1 MRVFYLLRNIALL
14 SVLMAVS
21 GSAMVIAAPIDEI
34 IKSYLTEIKKIDAN
48 FRDFEASKG
57 KELYHAKRTRKDGK
71 KTSCETCHTPDP
83 KMPGKSQ
90 AGKVIEPMAP
100 IVNPKRFTD
109 RAKVEKW
116 FKRNCMDVYERV
128 CTAAEKGHFIKYLQS
143 IK

>member
-1 MRVFYLLRNIALL
+1 MRVFCLVRNVVLL
-14 SVLMAVS
+14 SVLAFMSRAAV
-21 GSAMVIAAPIDEI
+21 VIAAPIDEI
-34 IKSYLTEIKKIDAN
+34 IKSYLTESKKADPNIK
-48 FRDFEASKG
+48 DFDASKG
-57 KELYHAKRTRKDGK
+57 KDFYHAKRTRKDGK

-90 AGKVIEPMAP
+90 AGKVIAPMAP

-116 FKRNCMDVYERV
+116 FKRNCMDVYERI
-128 CTAAEKGHFIKYLQS
+128 CTDAEKGHFIKYLQS